1 MQQDPPIRYILTT
14 SSMCKKMSLK
24 SIFPK
29 ICDMQQNP
37 RHSIIQT
44 TFSPSSENDVSE
56 IDIPQEC
63 TTCNRTILSHSR
75 ARDKITVLD
84 ISKTSSCIEMYR
96 EVLGLTVRQRYAT
109 RNILSN
115 ERVRSKTCLRSMSL
129 LGMSL
134 NRVRLISTCRIQVR
148 KAIFGSPIRETTY

>member
-1 MQQDPPIRYILTT
+1 MGPYNMQQDPPIRYILTT

-56 IDIPQEC
+56 IDIPWGMYDVQQ
-63 TTCNRTILSHSR
+63 NDSISFKSKRQNHSPR
-75 ARDKITVLD
+75 HF
-84 ISKTSSCIEMYR
+84 
-96 EVLGLTVRQRYAT
+96 Q
-109 RNILSN
+109 NILLYRDVS
-115 ERVRSKTCLRSMSL
+115 RSARIDGSAAICNKKYSLEWKGEVEDMSEIYVFA
-129 LGMSL
+129 G
-134 NRVRLISTCRIQVR
+134 NVT
-148 KAIFGSPIRETTY
+148 